1 MVADHLGGTYEC
13 ITDDEIALVPK
24 TNIVSE
30 RDIAQLDRLL
40 RQKPN
45 ASTRSC
51 LQTTKQQAG

>member
-24 TNIVSE
+24 TNVSE